1 MAEGNVKVLGAW
13 PSPFVMRVRVALH
26 LKSVDYDNIEENLLE
41 AKSQLLLESNPVHKK
56 VPVLIHWDKFVC
68 ESLIIV
74 QYIDELWSYAPS
86 ILPSDPYDRAD
97 SRFWAAY
104 VDDKFFPALRRV
116 LLGPTE
122 EDQKAAMAEVLEGVV
137 VLEEAF
143 IKLSKGKAFFGGD
156 NVGYVDLAAGSL
168 LAWIKVIEKFTDTKL
183 LSEDKTPSLVTWA
196 DCFSSHA
203 AVKDVF
209 PDTDKLADFGMKF
222 RAEILKAA
230 SATTTT
236 N

>member
-1 MAEGNVKVLGAW
+1 MADSNVKVLGAW

-26 LKSVDYDNIEENLLE
+26 LKSVDYENIEENLLE
-41 AKSQLLLESNPVHKK
+41 AKTELLLKSNPVHKK
-56 VPVLIHWDKFVC
+56 VPV
-68 ESLIIV
+68 
-74 QYIDELWSYAPS
+74 WSSTPP
-86 ILPSDPYDRAD
+86 ILPSDPYERAD

-143 IKLSKGKAFFGGD
+143 KKLSKGKAFFGGD
-156 NVGYVDLAAGSL
+156 NLGYVDLAAGSL
-168 LAWIKVIEKFTDTKL
+168 LAWIEVIEKFTGTKL
-183 LSEDKTPSLVTWA
+183 LSEAKTPSLVTWA

-209 PDTDKLADFGMKF
+209 PDVDKLADFGMKF

-230 SATTTT
+230 ATATTT

>member
-1 MAEGNVKVLGAW
+1 MADGNVKVLGAW

-41 AKSQLLLESNPVHKK
+41 AKSELLLKSNPLHKK
-56 VPVLIHWDKFVC
+56 VPVLIHGDKFVC

-74 QYIDELWSYAPS
+74 QYIDELWCSAPS
-86 ILPSDPYDRAD
+86 ILPSDPYDRAE

-104 VDDKFFPALRRV
+104 FFPALRRV

-137 VLEEAF
+137 LLEEAF
-143 IKLSKGKAFFGGD
+143 KRLSKGKAFFGGD

-168 LAWIKVIEKFTDTKL
+168 LAWIQVIEKFTETKL

-230 SATTTT
+230 AATTT